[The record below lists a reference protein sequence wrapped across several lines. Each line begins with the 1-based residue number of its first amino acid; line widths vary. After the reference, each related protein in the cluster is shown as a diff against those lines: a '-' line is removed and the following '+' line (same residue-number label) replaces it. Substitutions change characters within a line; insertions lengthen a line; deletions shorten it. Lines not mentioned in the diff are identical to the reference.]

1 MPYLGEV
8 SALLTAMCWTV
19 SSATFAVSSR
29 RAGAAAT
36 NHFRLWLALPVLWLL
51 VWVTTGRPWPGE
63 LGAARTGLLV
73 ASGVIGLVLGDLGY
87 FVALARI
94 GPRVASVLMT
104 TWPAFALLFGLF
116 LGEWPDAGMLLGV
129 SLTVCGVLLVL
140 LRSRETSNWNPDLTR
155 RQWAWGVA
163 GALLGAVGQAL
174 GAILARRAMAAGPDL
189 PLGGAPL
196 DATLVRMAAGVFGA
210 QIVALVQRRP
220 FDGLA
225 VLRDRR
231 ALAGALCGTAFGPV
245 LGIWLSMVAMHHAR
259 EVGVASALIAT
270 TPLFMMPVAWRF
282 YRARIGALGLIGT
295 LLAVGG
301 VAVLFLR

>member
-19 SSATFAVSSR
+19 SSATFAVSSK

-51 VWVTTGRPWPGE
+51 VWTTTGRPWPVE
-63 LGAARTGLLV
+63 LGASRTGLLA

-94 GPRVASVLMT
+94 GPRVGSVLMT

-116 LGEWPDAGMLLGV
+116 LGEWPDAWMLLGV

-140 LRSRETSNWNPDLTR
+140 LRSREGSSWNPDLTR

-163 GALLGAVGQAL
+163 GALLGALGQAL
-174 GAILARRAMAAGPDL
+174 GVILARRAMAIGPDL
-189 PLGGAPL
+189 PAGGAPL
-196 DATLVRMAAGVFGA
+196 DATLVRMASGVVAA
-210 QIVALVQRRP
+210 QLVALLQGRP
-220 FDGLA
+220 LVGLG
-225 VLRDRR
+225 VLGDRR
-231 ALAGALCGTAFGPV
+231 ALMGALCGTLFGPV
-245 LGIWLSMVAMHHAR
+245 LGIWLSMVAVHHAR
-259 EVGVASALIAT
+259 EVGVASALMAT
-270 TPLFMMPVAWRF
+270 TPLFMMPVAWWF
-282 YRARIGALGLIGT
+282 YRARIGALGLFGT
-295 LLAVGG
+295 LLAVAG
-301 VAVLFLR
+301 AASLFWR